1 MFHDIFVSLS
11 SNNSFG
17 SMSNSLATQLTYRIM
32 AVVLVMIAIITG
44 VVYFTVRKYMVNEA
58 NERYRALLQENQQEL
73 RRRLSDVYVATRNNV
88 HDIERDIDDPD
99 KMFDHMERLVNM
111 NPYIVCSYVLF
122 EPNYYPNKG
131 RVFVPC
137 AREDSEGKV
146 RASRIDSTYHSY
158 FYDVWF
164 ENQVKKE
171 EANWTTAYYESQMFA
186 DGQDPRLLTTFT
198 LPIHNREGR
207 PVALLGSDMSLED
220 LRSRMLEDINEIHDD
235 YEEGQK
241 HQSYFFIIDQDGTF
255 IIHPDKERMMKTMDE
270 EVGRMM
276 RTHRGTCVTEVDGV
290 KSRMYYRSIKHVGW
304 VMAIVVPENVITSKA
319 KGLNLIILLTMFLGL
334 GAIYLLCRQQIKEIT
349 NPFTAQQA
357 ALERELRIAHDIQ
370 LAMVPKSLDAQPLT
384 SHLLPLTSQIDLYA
398 SLTPARDVGGDLY
411 DFFLRDNLLFFCI
424 GDVSGKG
431 MPAALMMAVMRAM
444 FRSETRRTNSAVAIV
459 ENMNHN
465 LSEEYIG
472 GYFVTMF
479 VGILNLTTGHLDY
492 CNAGHEAPLVI
503 KKEDEKLKSTC
514 LPVKPNLPVG
524 ALPEWDYEGQEA
536 QLQPGNMLFLYTDGL
551 SEAKNT
557 AGEQLGRYRVME
569 LASEHSHETT
579 RKLVESMDEA
589 VKLHAGDADQSDD
602 ITLLAIKCPQLAM
615 AHCQLSMRSSMED
628 IASLTPFISEATE
641 QAGMEEKEAK
651 RIRLAVEEAVANV
664 INHGEATTIHLQTS
678 VEDDMLV
685 FTINDDGLPFDP
697 TQASATDL
705 SVPPDQRP
713 PGGMGIILLHQMT
726 DGLAY
731 QRIDGHNI
739 LTMKKKIYS

>member
-1 MFHDIFVSLS
+1 
-11 SNNSFG
+11 
-17 SMSNSLATQLTYRIM
+17 
-32 AVVLVMIAIITG
+32 
-44 VVYFTVRKYMVNEA
+44 
-58 NERYRALLQENQQEL
+58 
-73 RRRLSDVYVATRNNV
+73 
-88 HDIERDIDDPD
+88 
-99 KMFDHMERLVNM
+99 
-111 NPYIVCSYVLF
+111 
-122 EPNYYPNKG
+122 
-131 RVFVPC
+131 
-137 AREDSEGKV
+137 
-146 RASRIDSTYHSY
+146 
-158 FYDVWF
+158 
-164 ENQVKKE
+164 
-171 EANWTTAYYESQMFA
+171 
-186 DGQDPRLLTTFT
+186 
-198 LPIHNREGR
+198 
-207 PVALLGSDMSLED
+207 
-220 LRSRMLEDINEIHDD
+220 
-235 YEEGQK
+235 
-241 HQSYFFIIDQDGTF
+241 
-255 IIHPDKERMMKTMDE
+255 
-270 EVGRMM
+270 
-276 RTHRGTCVTEVDGV
+276 
-290 KSRMYYRSIKHVGW
+290 MYYRSIKHVGW

-319 KGLNLIILLTMFLGL
+319 KGLNLIILLTMFAGL

-370 LAMVPKSLDAQPLT
+370 LAMVPKSLDAQMSPLA
-384 SHLLPLTSQIDLYA
+384 SDLLPLTTDIDLYA

-431 MPAALMMAVMRAM
+431 MPAALMMAVVRAM

-459 ENMNHN
+459 EQMNHN
-465 LSEEYIG
+465 LSEEYTG

-503 KKEDEKLKSTC
+503 KKEGVKQTPIC

-536 QLQPGNMLFLYTDGL
+536 QLQSGDMLFLYTDGL

-557 AGEQLGRYRVME
+557 AGEQLGRDRVME

-664 INHGEATTIHLQTS
+664 INHGEATNINLNTS
-678 VEDDMLV
+678 VENDMLV